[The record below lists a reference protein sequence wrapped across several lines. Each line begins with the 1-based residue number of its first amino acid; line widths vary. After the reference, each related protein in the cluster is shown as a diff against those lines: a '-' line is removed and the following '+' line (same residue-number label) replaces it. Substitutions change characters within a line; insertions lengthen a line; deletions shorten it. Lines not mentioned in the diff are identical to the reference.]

1 MSEDKRKREKIL
13 QSLMA
18 FVKETPDKVPFTD
31 WYDTQTGK
39 VVGFRAR
46 PVLGAF
52 YALLLL

>member
-1 MSEDKRKREKIL
+1 
-13 QSLMA
+13 
-18 FVKETPDKVPFTD
+18 TD

-46 PVLGAF
+46 PVLGAL